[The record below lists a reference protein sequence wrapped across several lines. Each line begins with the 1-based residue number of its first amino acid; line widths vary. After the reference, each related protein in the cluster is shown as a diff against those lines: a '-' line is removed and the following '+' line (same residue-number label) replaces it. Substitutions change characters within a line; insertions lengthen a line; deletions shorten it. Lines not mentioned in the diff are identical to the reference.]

1 MEEYLLG
8 HNVTMSDFWIF
19 IVMWVLGLLFLIFL
33 WKSSIKMANR
43 EESYD
48 GGVTYFTTIV
58 ISVIITPL
66 LLMGAWHFI
75 NMVLTLLFGFDL
87 YIS

>member
-8 HNVTMSDFWIF
+8 HNVTMQDFWIF
-19 IVMWVLGLLFLIFL
+19 LVMWVLDVLFMIYL
-33 WKSSIKMANR
+33 WWKTQRMANKKC
-43 EESYD
+43 EYD
-48 GGVTYFTTIV
+48 GGMKYFTTILYTIV
-58 ISVIITPL
+58 SAPL

-87 YIS
+87 YIK